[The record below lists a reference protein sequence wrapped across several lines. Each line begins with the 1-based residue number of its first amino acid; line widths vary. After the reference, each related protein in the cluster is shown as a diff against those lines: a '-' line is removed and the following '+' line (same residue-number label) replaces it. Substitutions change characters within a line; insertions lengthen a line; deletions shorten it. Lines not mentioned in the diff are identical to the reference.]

1 MEELLKHSFRPEF
14 LNRLDEIVFYKPLTK
29 NDVVRILDLLVK
41 DLNRRLED
49 KQLRCVVSDAAKATI
64 VDNAYDPVYGARP
77 LRRFVQR
84 HVETLIG
91 KTILAQ
97 DLLPGSTL
105 AVDVQGEELTVS
117 VLPPEKRE

>member
-1 MEELLKHSFRPEF
+1 MPHWLPAHRPPEF

-29 NDVVRILDLLVK
+29 NDVVRILDLLVM

-49 KQLRCVVSDAAKATI
+49 KQLRCVVSDAAKTTI

-77 LRRFVQR
+77 VRRFVQR

-105 AVDVQGEELTVS
+105 AVDVQDEELTVS